1 MKNELII
8 FKSEEFGEIRTLEI
22 DNKPYFV
29 GKDIAEA
36 LGYENTQKAI
46 KDHVDEEDKKMGEQN
61 VTPYILDN
69 LGRKQYPIYINE
81 SGLYSLIMAS
91 KLPNAK
97 KFKRWVTAE
106 VLPSIRKNGGYIVGQ
121 ENLSDEELLKKAIL
135 VATRK
140 IEEKDKQL
148 EEQKPK
154 VLFANS
160 VESSH
165 TSILVGELAKIIKQ
179 SLGIELGQN
188 RFFKWL
194 RDKGYLIVRKGTD
207 YNMPTQKSMDL
218 GLFEIKESTILH
230 ADGHVSVTKTPKI
243 TGKGQVYFIDRFSKS
258 LETN

>member
-1 MKNELII
+1 MYKVI
-8 FKSEEFGEIRTLEI
+8 FQSR
-22 DNKPYFV
+22 KPE
-29 GKDIAEA
+29 AE
-36 LGYENTQKAI
+36 
-46 KDHVDEEDKKMGEQN
+46 
-61 VTPYILDN
+61 
-69 LGRKQYPIYINE
+69 
-81 SGLYSLIMAS
+81 
-91 KLPNAK
+91 
-97 KFKRWVTAE
+97 KFTEWVTAE
-106 VLPSIRKNGGYIVGQ
+106 VLPSIRKNGGYISGQ

-230 ADGHVSVTKTPKI
+230 ADGHVSITKTPKI

>member
-1 MKNELII
+1 
-8 FKSEEFGEIRTLEI
+8 
-22 DNKPYFV
+22 
-29 GKDIAEA
+29 
-36 LGYENTQKAI
+36 
-46 KDHVDEEDKKMGEQN
+46 MGEQN

-230 ADGHVSVTKTPKI
+230 ADGHVSITKTPKI